1 VGVTR
6 DRLPINCTRARVKLQ
21 INRISALPVWW
32 CAFMYGTAE
41 DFAMSLVSVGTPE
54 SYIEPKQHTCVK
66 CGVGVASSIGAQA
79 TIPQADAKIN

>member
-1 VGVTR
+1 
-6 DRLPINCTRARVKLQ
+6 
-21 INRISALPVWW
+21 
-32 CAFMYGTAE
+32 MYGTAE